1 MRGHDY
7 YARARTEALIHTLAI
22 AVAALAGALA
32 FPLAA
37 RASTSSV
44 TVGAT
49 APDFTLKALDGRN
62 LRLSEY
68 RGDVVVLTFWASW
81 CGACRPAL
89 EEANAFVATQG
100 KDGAV
105 VLGINIDGDVA
116 RARSVADSL
125 SLKYPT
131 LVDARQAVGRLYDI
145 DALPFTLVVD
155 RDGIVRGEWSDEVAP
170 KADLAKTVAGA
181 GQ

>member
-22 AVAALAGALA
+22 AAAVLAGALA

-37 RASTSSV
+37 RASTPAV
-44 TVGAT
+44 TVGTT

-68 RGDVVVLTFWASW
+68 RGDVVVLTFWASG

-89 EEANAFVATQG
+89 QEVNAFAATQG

-105 VLGINIDGDVA
+105 VLGISLDGDA
-116 RARSVADSL
+116 GRARSVAESL
-125 SLKYPT
+125 ALKYPM
-131 LVDARQAVGRLYDI
+131 LVDAHQAVGRLYDI
-145 DALPFTLVVD
+145 DALPCTLVVD

-170 KADLAKTVAGA
+170 QGDLARTVAGA